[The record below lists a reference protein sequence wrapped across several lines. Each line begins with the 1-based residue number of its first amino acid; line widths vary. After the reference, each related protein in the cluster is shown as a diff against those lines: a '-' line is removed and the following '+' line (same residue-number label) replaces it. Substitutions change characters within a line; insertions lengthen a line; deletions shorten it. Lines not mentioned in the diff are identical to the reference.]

1 MAAPNIVAVTS
12 INGKSVVSR
21 PANTA
26 LYSILTNPAGSNR
39 VYKIN
44 NIICSNQNGA
54 SSVSA
59 NVFYNDQGAG
69 LGNNT
74 SLVFLASVPALTTL
88 IVIDKSTSFYLEED
102 RSIVVSSGTANG
114 ISFSV
119 SYEDIG

>member
-1 MAAPNIVAVTS
+1 MAAPNIVSVTS

-26 LYSILTNPAGSNR
+26 SYSMLTNPANSNR

-44 NIICSNQNGA
+44 NIICSNQNGV

-59 NVFYNDQGAG
+59 NVFYNDRGAG
-69 LGNNT
+69 AGNNT
-74 SLVFLASVPALTTL
+74 SLVFLASVPSLTTL